1 MKYKEQLEVFLDL
14 ARKLNKKFSVIPLL
28 QGSLGLKML
37 VEDADF
43 IPCDIDIGIPQHLY
57 RFTERWN
64 DLLSFMLKEGY
75 VLTDLHEHYFKKGDI
90 EVNFGV
96 NDGIGGIP
104 SLEVFAD
111 IDLREIPIMET
122 DGAFY
127 KLMTLEQY
135 FKVYSR
141 SLEENYRAD
150 ESGHKDQNKIDI
162 LKKVLNFTE

>member
-1 MKYKEQLEVFLDL
+1 MNYEEKFEVFLDL

-37 VEDADF
+37 VNDDLN
-43 IPCDIDIGIPQHLY
+43 PSDIDIAVPQHLY
-57 RFTERWN
+57 RFPERWN

-75 VLTDLHEHYFKKGDI
+75 VLTDLHEHFFQKGEI
-90 EVNFGV
+90 EVNFSAIDGV
-96 NDGIGGIP
+96 GGIP
-104 SLEVFAD
+104 SLEVFAG
-111 IDLREIPIMET
+111 IDVREIPIMET

-141 SLEENYRAD
+141 SLEDNYRAD

-162 LKKVLNFTE
+162 LKKALNYTE

>member
-1 MKYKEQLEVFLDL
+1 MKWQEKLEVFFDL
-14 ARKLNKKFSVIPLL
+14 AKKLNKKFSVIPLL

-37 VEDADF
+37 VDDEF
-43 IPCDIDIGIPQHLY
+43 TISDIDIAVPQHLY
-57 RFTERWN
+57 RFPERWN

-90 EVNFGV
+90 EVNFSAIDAV
-96 NDGIGGIP
+96 GGIP
-104 SLEVFAD
+104 SLEVFAE
-111 IDLREIPIMET
+111 IDVTEIPIMET
-122 DGAFY
+122 NGAFY

-141 SLEENYRAD
+141 SLEDNYRAD

-162 LKKVLNFTE
+162 LKKALSRRR

>member
-1 MKYKEQLEVFLDL
+1 MNYEEKFGVFLDL
-14 ARKLNKKFSVIPLL
+14 AKKLNKKFSVIPLL

-37 VEDADF
+37 VHDDLN
-43 IPCDIDIGIPQHLY
+43 PSDIDIAVPQHLY
-57 RFTERWN
+57 RFPERWN

-75 VLTDLHEHYFKKGDI
+75 VLTDLHEHFFQKGEI
-90 EVNFGV
+90 GVNFSAIDGV
-96 NDGIGGIP
+96 GGIP

-111 IDLREIPIMET
+111 IDVREIPILET

-135 FKVYSR
+135 IKVYSR
-141 SLEENYRAD
+141 SLEDNYRAD

-162 LKKVLNFTE
+162 LKKALNYTE

>member
-1 MKYKEQLEVFLDL
+1 MNYEKKFEVFLDL
-14 ARKLNKKFSVIPLL
+14 TKKMNNKFSVIPLL

-37 VEDADF
+37 VQDDF
-43 IPCDIDIGIPQHLY
+43 DPSDIDIAVPQHLY
-57 RFTERWN
+57 RFSERWN

-75 VLTDLHEHYFKKGDI
+75 VLTDLHEHFFQKGEI
-90 EVNFGV
+90 AVNFSAIDGV
-96 NDGIGGIP
+96 GGIP

-111 IDLREIPIMET
+111 IDIREIPIMET

-141 SLEENYRAD
+141 SLEDNYRAD
-150 ESGHKDQNKIDI
+150 ENGHKDQSKIDI
-162 LKKVLNFTE
+162 LKKALNYTK

>member
-1 MKYKEQLEVFLDL
+1 MNYEEKFEVFLDL
-14 ARKLNKKFSVIPLL
+14 AKKMNKKFSVIPLL

-37 VEDADF
+37 VNDDLN
-43 IPCDIDIGIPQHLY
+43 PDDIDIAIPQYLY
-57 RFTERWN
+57 RFSERWN

-75 VLTDLHEHYFKKGDI
+75 VLTDLHEHFFQKGEI
-90 EVNFGV
+90 EVNFSAIDGV
-96 NDGIGGIP
+96 GGIP

-111 IDLREIPIMET
+111 IDVREIPIMET

-141 SLEENYRAD
+141 SLVDNYRAD
-150 ESGHKDQNKIDI
+150 KSDHKDQNKIDI
-162 LKKVLNFTE
+162 LKKALNYTE

>member
-1 MKYKEQLEVFLDL
+1 MNYEKKFEVFLDL
-14 ARKLNKKFSVIPLL
+14 TKKMNNKFSVIPLL

-37 VEDADF
+37 VQDDF
-43 IPCDIDIGIPQHLY
+43 DPSDIDIAVPQHLY
-57 RFTERWN
+57 RFSERWN

-75 VLTDLHEHYFKKGDI
+75 VLTDLHEHFFQKGEI
-90 EVNFGV
+90 GVNFSAIDGV
-96 NDGIGGIP
+96 GGIP

-111 IDLREIPIMET
+111 IDIREIPIMET

-141 SLEENYRAD
+141 SLEDNYRAD
-150 ESGHKDQNKIDI
+150 ENGHKDQSKIDI
-162 LKKVLNFTE
+162 LKKALNYTK

>member
-1 MKYKEQLEVFLDL
+1 MNYEEKLEAFLDL
-14 ARKLNKKFSVIPLL
+14 AKKLNKKFSVIPLL

-43 IPCDIDIGIPQHLY
+43 TPSDIDIAVPQHLY
-57 RFTERWN
+57 RFPERWN

-75 VLTDLHEHYFKKGDI
+75 VLTDLHEHMFNKGDI
-90 EVNFGV
+90 WVNFGV
-96 NDGIGGIP
+96 IDGVGGIP
-104 SLEVFAD
+104 SVEVFAD
-111 IDLREIPIMET
+111 IDVREIPIMET

-141 SLEENYRAD
+141 SLEDNYRAD

-162 LKKVLNFTE
+162 LKKALHYTE